1 MNDEE
6 PEDEAPPER
15 LPRDQRPSR
24 SSKRRD
30 ALAVFDLAE
39 ALVAM
44 TEAQLARVGLPDE
57 LAALVAESRRITQ
70 HIARKRQL
78 QFLAKHLR
86 RNEDVLPA
94 IRAELDHDRDEK
106 RADAA
111 KLHRVEHW
119 RDRLIDGGDEALGE
133 LLAEHPGADRQH
145 LRQLA
150 RNAKAERVAN
160 KPPASARELFRVLRA
175 LLEAPEMGNGQ

>member
-6 PEDEAPPER
+6 LEDDAPPER

-30 ALAVFDLAE
+30 ALAVFGLAE

-44 TEAQLARVGLPDE
+44 TEAQLARQAADE
-57 LAALVAESRRITQ
+57 LAALVAESRITQ

-86 RNEDVLPA
+86 RNEDVLPPSA
-94 IRAELDHDRDEK
+94 PCSTTTGTKNAPMPRSTASST
-106 RADAA
+106 
-111 KLHRVEHW
+111 
-119 RDRLIDGGDEALGE
+119 
-133 LLAEHPGADRQH
+133 GAT
-145 LRQLA
+145 A
-150 RNAKAERVAN
+150 
-160 KPPASARELFRVLRA
+160 
-175 LLEAPEMGNGQ
+175 

>member
-1 MNDEE
+1 MTDEE
-6 PEDEAPPER
+6 FDEAPPER

-24 SSKRRD
+24 SSLRRD

-44 TEAQLARVGLPDE
+44 PESQLAQVGLPDD
-57 LAALVAESRRITQ
+57 LAALVVESRRITQ

-78 QFLAKHLR
+78 QYLAKHLR

-94 IRAELDHDRDEK
+94 IRAVLDRDRLEK

-133 LLAEHPGADRQH
+133 LLAEHPAADRQH

-150 RNAKAERVAN
+150 RNAKAERIAN
-160 KPPASARELFRVLRA
+160 KPPASARELFRALRE
-175 LLEAPEMGNGQ
+175 LLDEREMGNRE

>member
-1 MNDEE
+1 MDDEF
-6 PEDEAPPER
+6 DDDPPAER

-24 SSKRRD
+24 SAKRRD
-30 ALAVFDLAE
+30 ALAVFELAE

-44 TEAQLARVGLPDE
+44 SEAQLAHVPLPDD
-57 LAALVAESRRITQ
+57 LAALVVESRRITQ

-94 IRAELDHDRDEK
+94 IRAALERDALEK
-106 RADAA
+106 RTEAA
-111 KLHRVEHW
+111 RLHRVEHW
-119 RDRLIDGGDEALGE
+119 RDRLIEGGDDALGE
-133 LLAEHPGADRQH
+133 LLAEHPAGDRQR

-150 RNAKAERVAN
+150 RNAAAERAAN
-160 KPPASARELFRVLRA
+160 KPPTSARELFRALRD
-175 LLEAPEMGNGQ
+175 LLEG